1 MRVQVAAA
9 NQFFG
14 PMPDEIAHS
23 QRVLQAWEKAQ
34 AQGLGASHEL
44 RRIRCR
50 VRLWAYVFMGWL
62 CVCAGVAVVDGKLIE
77 ALHVDEAK
85 RTLEIRK
92 NLEAL
97 ELSYNRQ
104 Q

>member
-1 MRVQVAAA
+1 M
-9 NQFFG
+9 
-14 PMPDEIAHS
+14 
-23 QRVLQAWEKAQ
+23 
-34 AQGLGASHEL
+34 GL
-44 RRIRCR
+44 
-50 VRLWAYVFMGWL
+50 F
-62 CVCAGVAVVDGKLIE
+62 VCAGVAVVDGKLIE

-97 ELSYNRQ
+97 ELSYKRQ